1 MRLKFNP
8 MGLKAVSLS
17 KQILLLGLGLG
28 LVSTIFGGALSL
40 WPQAQAELKT
50 AQQPIPKMSDQDLK
64 TLDSLSMQRRAEER
78 KSDQIRLNARE
89 IALEVEALRQ
99 KIIDISRKQDLSE
112 QRNAVYQARLAAL
125 KQKEI
130 DLARRLSASRAK
142 HARLLAALQ
151 IYRRNAPPALLVS
164 AKRTNEA
171 VTTAILLKSIS
182 PYFREKTE
190 ALRAQNEAL
199 VKLRRD
205 VAISSNSVL
214 VTETEV
220 SRSREEIEALIQE
233 KAVWEEK
240 LLAEADQYEAQAIAL
255 KAKEE
260 RLKAKTSLRGR
271 IGIDQDERYH
281 LLMPVHATIKTKFAA
296 TDKAGG
302 HLRVRLF

>member
-205 VAISSNSVL
+205 VAIS
-214 VTETEV
+214 
-220 SRSREEIEALIQE
+220 
-233 KAVWEEK
+233 
-240 LLAEADQYEAQAIAL
+240 
-255 KAKEE
+255 
-260 RLKAKTSLRGR
+260 
-271 IGIDQDERYH
+271 
-281 LLMPVHATIKTKFAA
+281 
-296 TDKAGG
+296 
-302 HLRVRLF
+302 